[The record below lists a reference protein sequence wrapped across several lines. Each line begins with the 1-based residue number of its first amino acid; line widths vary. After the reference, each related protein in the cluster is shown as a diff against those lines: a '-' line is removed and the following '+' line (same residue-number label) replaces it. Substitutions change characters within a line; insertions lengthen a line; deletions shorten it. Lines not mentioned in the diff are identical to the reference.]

1 MNAHELVQA
10 LRTLANRWALL
21 ARDYSRETRE
31 SKDEKQAAYY
41 RGFAEGYY
49 KAATELATLLKGN
62 VVDAETVVVN
72 PEPERAAQPET
83 PADESKK
90 TPAPPN
96 VTYVPVALGEVLSI
110 LEFVGASPRDVNV
123 VQGNAIHAVFSRWQ
137 PFTEHERVAK
147 IAGADPRIIILG
159 FGKAKDTGDPYVEFA
174 FKQT

>member
-31 SKDEKQAAYY
+31 SKDEKHAAYY

-62 VVDAETVVVN
+62 IVDSETVVVN
-72 PEPERAAQPET
+72 PDQPEK
-83 PADESKK
+83 PAEEAKK

-96 VTYVPVALGEVLSI
+96 VTYVSVAVGEVLNI

-159 FGKAKDTGDPYVEFA
+159 FGKSKDTGDPYVEFA
-174 FKQT
+174 FKQA